1 MLLGGQQVAEW
12 LHLGPLGTRDG
23 AISLGIHYGFFF
35 NLENTVEVT
44 F

>member
-1 MLLGGQQVAEW
+1 MLLGGQQEAEW

-23 AISLGIHYGFFF
+23 AISLGIHYVFL